1 MVGHSFGGVVITQAA
16 EERPAKVALLVY
28 LAAALLRNG
37 ESLLQVVRE
46 DGQSQVL
53 PNLVVA
59 ADRSAATIRE
69 EAYKDLFGADCP
81 DRGRSATS
89 PRLHSA

>member
-37 ESLLQVVRE
+37 KT
-46 DGQSQVL
+46 GVL
-53 PNLVVA
+53 PGCPSAGA
-59 ADRSAATIRE
+59 APQLAPILAS
-69 EAYKDLFGADCP
+69 
-81 DRGRSATS
+81 
-89 PRLHSA
+89 